1 MRYHVDRVLKNDLRL
16 FEACSFD
23 GARDAR
29 KEIGGF
35 ASRKKK
41 YFDADIGEARE
52 DSERTE
58 GWVSGRGN
66 KRGSKSW
73 PGPGLANKRAPAGS
87 PRGGSS
93 KL

>member
-1 MRYHVDRVLKNDLRL
+1 MRTREKRSKGLPKEKKNTLMP
-16 FEACSFD
+16 
-23 GARDAR
+23 G
-29 KEIGGF
+29 
-35 ASRKKK
+35 
-41 YFDADIGEARE
+41 IGEARE

-66 KRGSKSW
+66 KRGSKSR

-87 PRGGSS
+87 PRGCSS